1 MTEPALPFP
10 SVRRCA
16 AQLMLALLLVVS
28 ITLPAAYAD
37 TDKMNGNWV
46 LDAEQSETYKDAV
59 RVVKDQIMKQHKR
72 RKQQQMRASG
82 ATSTTGNKYFEQEQR
97 SRQVD
102 ARDTVDVDWSL
113 PAQLQTVME
122 AKTLKIYQARMC
134 AMLYD
139 KKLKR
144 LFAINPDGKSYS
156 AKGADFAQQDDIGS
170 TFGYFEG
177 QTLVIDTDIKGGDRL
192 LERIKLDESS
202 DQLVVETRYRRP
214 DLARTLQYKRVFRR
228 GE

>member
-1 MTEPALPFP
+1 MPFP

-16 AQLMLALLLVVS
+16 AQLMLALLFVGS
-28 ITLPAAYAD
+28 ITLPAAYAE
-37 TDKMNGNWV
+37 TDKLNGNWV
-46 LDAEQSETYKDAV
+46 LDAEQSESYKDAV
-59 RVVKDQIMKQHKR
+59 RVAKDQIMKQHKR
-72 RKQQQMRASG
+72 RKQQQLRASG
-82 ATSTTGNKYFEQEQR
+82 GTSTTGNKYFEQEQR

-113 PAQLQTVME
+113 PVQLQTVME

-156 AKGADFAQQDDIGS
+156 AKGEDFAQRDDIGS
-170 TFGYFEG
+170 TVGYFEG

-202 DQLVVETRYRRP
+202 DQLVVETRYRRT